1 MDPAHDRT
9 STCPPVP
16 SLKCFVETVLD
27 LTQDLGLVWSGQ
39 LPFPQYQTANGRP
52 PKRST
57 VIADLVDAWNAYF
70 FHPRGVEAVL
80 YKGRERRSGRYTGLV
95 DMHLPELSQGDVS
108 DPSESED
115 SDEEVIERRERE
127 RDRERYGERYARQEA
142 EARRRER
149 KLEKD
154 EQRKRKLDKKIK
166 RRQEESERTYTLY
179 LQCVPPVD
187 ERGL

>member
-1 MDPAHDRT
+1 MA
-9 STCPPVP
+9 
-16 SLKCFVETVLD
+16 
-27 LTQDLGLVWSGQ
+27 WSGTM
-39 LPFPQYQTANGRP
+39 PTPQYPTVDGRP

-57 VIADLVDAWNAYF
+57 LVADVVDVWNSSF
-70 FHPRGVEAVL
+70 FRARGVEAVL
-80 YKGRERRSGRYTGLV
+80 YKGREQRSGHYTGTV
-95 DMHLPELSQGDVS
+95 DMHLPEPSQGDVS

-154 EQRKRKLDKKIK
+154 EQRKRKLDEKIK
-166 RRQEESERTYTLY
+166 RRQEEAERTYTLY

>member
-1 MDPAHDRT
+1 M
-9 STCPPVP
+9 PV
-16 SLKCFVETVLD
+16 
-27 LTQDLGLVWSGQ
+27 
-39 LPFPQYQTANGRP
+39 PQYQTTDGRP

-57 VIADLVDAWNAYF
+57 VIADLVDVWNSSF
-70 FHPRGVEAVL
+70 FRSRGVEAVL
-80 YKGRERRSGRYTGLV
+80 YKGRERRSGRYTGTV
-95 DMHLPELSQGDVS
+95 DMHLPGLDPRDVS

-115 SDEEVIERRERE
+115 SDEDVIERRERE

-149 KLEKD
+149 RLEKD
-154 EQRKRKLDKKIK
+154 ERRKRKLDKKIK
-166 RRQEESERTYTLY
+166 RRQKEAERTYALY